1 MRTPWIRSFVLA
13 LLLVVAGTGLAR
25 AQGDAQKL
33 FLDGLRLLD
42 AGRANEAAGR
52 FEQGLDIDPDN
63 AQARFYL
70 GEAYLATG
78 RKNHAIEQWRRS
90 LDIDANSLVA
100 GDAQAAERMVG

>member
-1 MRTPWIRSFVLA
+1 MRALRIRLVVLMLA
-13 LLLVVAGTGLAR
+13 LVFAGTGLAW
-25 AQGDAQKL
+25 AQVDAHKL
-33 FLDGLRLLD
+33 FLDGFRLLE
-42 AGRANEAAGR
+42 AGKAKAAAAR
-52 FEQGLDIDPDN
+52 FEWGLDVEPDN